1 MNGAVQGEA
10 TTTASTPERKSST
23 RGCAARTPP
32 SEATPGTRTSN
43 NPARFS
49 PISVNSAA
57 SAATTAGDCSW
68 KPQPSWAPA
77 ARRASMAA
85 PSARNESST
94 PAV

>member
-23 RGCAARTPP
+23 RGWRARRPP
-32 SEATPGTRTSN
+32 SEAVPGMRTSKR
-43 NPARFS
+43 PARFS

-57 SAATTAGDCSW
+57 SAATTAGDCNW
-68 KPQPSWAPA
+68 KPQPSCDPA

-85 PSARNESST
+85 PSARNEAST